1 MIRTRLPIQRM
12 LQNTNTASRS
22 TTIRH
27 QSSSP
32 LQGDAGSKATH
43 LHHKM
48 TTFLAVA
55 TPLYFLSP
63 TESLPPI
70 ADSIIGV
77 ALAVNVSAHSWIG
90 MNYVVTD
97 YVPKVSKAMTGPARA
112 FTAGL
117 SALTL
122 IGLSKVAVNGKG
134 GLKGAVGGLWKKAK
148 KEE

>member
-1 MIRTRLPIQRM
+1 MIRSRLPIKHIIQKAG
-12 LQNTNTASRS
+12 Q
-22 TTIRH
+22 IRH

-48 TTFLAVA
+48 TTFLAVT
-55 TPLYFLSP
+55 TPLYFLAPSD
-63 TESLPPI
+63 SLPPM
-70 ADSIIGV
+70 ADSVIGL
-77 ALAVNVSAHSWIG
+77 ALAVNVSAHSWVG

-97 YVPKVSKAMTGPARA
+97 YVPKVSKAMTGPARIL
-112 FTAGL
+112 TAGL

-122 IGLSKVAVNGKG
+122 AGLGKIATNGKG
-134 GLKGAVGGLWKKAK
+134 GLKGAVGGLWKK